1 MENQPVVLQ
10 CPQAVKGVS
19 CICAVGAVSLPWAA
33 AASGLG
39 LIPGIVLGAAGILL
53 GVASV
58 ACAVVALCRKSVA
71 FGIIMILIGV
81 LACAVAGT
89 ECMYL
94 MF

>member
-1 MENQPVVLQ
+1 MKNQPVVQ
-10 CPQAVKGVS
+10 ECSQAVKGTA
-19 CICAVGAVSLPWAA
+19 CICVVGAVSLPWVA

-39 LIPGIVLGAAGILL
+39 FIPGIVLGAAGILL
-53 GVASV
+53 GMASV

>member
-10 CPQAVKGVS
+10 CPQAVKGAA
-19 CICAVGAVSLPWAA
+19 CICVVGAVSLPWVA
-33 AASGLG
+33 AASALG
-39 LIPGIVLGAAGILL
+39 LISGIVLGAAGILL

-71 FGIIMILIGV
+71 FGVIMILMGV
-81 LACAVAGT
+81 LACAVAGM

>member
-1 MENQPVVLQ
+1 M
-10 CPQAVKGVS
+10 
-19 CICAVGAVSLPWAA
+19 SLPWVAL
-33 AASGLG
+33 ASGLG
-39 LIPGIVLGAAGILL
+39 LFPELRWAPGILL

-71 FGIIMILIGV
+71 FGIIMTLIGM
-81 LACAVAGT
+81 LARAVAGT

>member
-1 MENQPVVLQ
+1 MSP
-10 CPQAVKGVS
+10 S
-19 CICAVGAVSLPWAA
+19 CERSRLYLCRGGRVIALGR
-33 AASGLG
+33 SGFR
-39 LIPGIVLGAAGILL
+39 PGVLGAAGILL

-71 FGIIMILIGV
+71 FGIIMILIGM

>member
-1 MENQPVVLQ
+1 MSS
-10 CPQAVKGVS
+10 S
-19 CICAVGAVSLPWAA
+19 CERSRLYLCRGGRVISLGR
-33 AASGLG
+33 SGFRLG
-39 LIPGIVLGAAGILL
+39 LVPGTVLGAAGILL

-71 FGIIMILIGV
+71 FGIIMILIGM

>member
-10 CPQAVKGVS
+10 CSQAVKGAA
-19 CICAVGAVSLPWAA
+19 CICVVGAVSLPWVA
-33 AASGLG
+33 GLG
-39 LIPGIVLGAAGILL
+39 LVPGTVLGAAGILL

-71 FGIIMILIGV
+71 FGIIMILIGM

>member
-10 CPQAVKGVS
+10 CPQAVKGAA
-19 CICAVGAVSLPWAA
+19 CICVVGAVSLPWVA

-39 LIPGIVLGAAGILL
+39 LVPGTVLGAAGILL
-53 GVASV
+53 GWLPLPAPLSP
-58 ACAVVALCRKSVA
+58 LCRKSVA
-71 FGIIMILIGV
+71 FGIIMILIGM